1 MRIFDSQFWHA
12 NGVLTPSKR
21 SYSDATR
28 RDLESKVFIKK
39 DPNRVLN
46 VLILSLTDLSC
57 CIYPLDYILTKYFD
71 PRP

>member
-1 MRIFDSQFWHA
+1 MRTFDSQFMA
-12 NGVLTPSKR
+12 CKRCLTPSN
-21 SYSDATR
+21 ALTATLTR
-28 RDLESKVFIKK
+28 RDLASKGFIKK